1 MKDWA
6 ENEVSIA
13 TKDCD
18 EYTKNCVCEK
28 IDLLQIYRLTF
39 LIFLLC

>member
-6 ENEVSIA
+6 ENEVNIA

-18 EYTKNCVCEK
+18 EYTKNCYLSALK
-28 IDLLQIYRLTF
+28 AYKSLLDD
-39 LIFLLC
+39 

>member
-6 ENEVSIA
+6 ENEVNIA

-18 EYTKNCVCEK
+18 ECTKNRVCEK